1 MAGDLFF
8 PTAPEVLP
16 RVGDPGRA
24 AIGFEHWQE
33 QTARLTDPGLA
44 QFAENLAK
52 DPDGR
57 RLLDALFANSEF
69 LTHSAIS
76 DLSLIHI

>member
-1 MAGDLFF
+1 MTGDLSF

-33 QTARLTDPGLA
+33 QIAKLTDPELA
-44 QFAENLAK
+44 AFAENLAE
-52 DPDGR
+52 DLAGR
-57 RLLDALFANSEF
+57 LGVSGHE
-69 LTHSAIS
+69 
-76 DLSLIHI
+76 